1 MRLPIFVILLFCVKS
16 NSNLRETQRDSEYDL
31 LHANLYF
38 NLLRKNEDAWFCKV
52 SKIGSFK

>member
-1 MRLPIFVILLFCVKS
+1 MRLPIFVIRLFCVKS

-52 SKIGSFK
+52 SKIECFK

>member
-52 SKIGSFK
+52 LKIGSFK